1 MEVGTVA
8 TGIDGRVIRLGP
20 RALEILAR
28 RRRWIRWV
36 AAAVLLMAVLS
47 AAGHLRRHAT
57 RRAATV
63 PLLVARRALH
73 RGQVLRARDLRLM
86 PDAPLTG
93 AGPRPEDVTG
103 RVVTREVAP
112 GEIVTGHDVAPAV
125 QYYGV
130 AARVPSGMRAL
141 DLVLPPQ
148 AVFGGE
154 LAPGTRVDLLGAFA
168 PERGQGFVTL
178 LAAGTVL
185 RITATRDP
193 APSAVPRA
201 ALGPVGGA
209 GSGSTVELEVAI
221 PREQERELVL
231 AQAFGRIYVAARP
244 VVRDAAGIAGVLRLL
259 PYLGAPEQ
267 WPAVPVVARSPIMP
281 VGVPATPR
289 RAGESASRTP
299 GAAPG
304 PHPSP
309 VWTVDV
315 IEGDHRAAETVP
327 RAEHAAAGHSSR
339 RQGGLP

>member
-1 MEVGTVA
+1 VA

-20 RALEILAR
+20 RAIEMLAR
-28 RRRWIRWV
+28 RRRWVRWV

-47 AAGHLRRHAT
+47 AAGHLRRYAT

-63 PLLVARRALH
+63 PVLVARRALH
-73 RGQVLRARDLRLM
+73 RGQALRAGDVRLV
-86 PDAPLTG
+86 PDAPGAALTG

-112 GEIVTGHDVAPAV
+112 GEMVTGHDVAPAV

-130 AARVPSGMRAL
+130 AARVPAGMRAL

-185 RITATRDP
+185 RVTAARDP
-193 APSAVPRA
+193 VPSGVPRA

-244 VVRDAAGIAGVLRLL
+244 VARDAAGTAGVLRLL

-267 WPAVPVVARSPIMP
+267 GPAVPVVARSPIMP
-281 VGVPATPR
+281 VGVPATPP
-289 RAGESASRTP
+289 RAGESVSRTP
-299 GAAPG
+299 GAMPG
-304 PHPSP
+304 PHPSA

-315 IEGDHRAAETVP
+315 IEGDHRTAETVP
-327 RAEHAAAGHSSR
+327 RVESAVAGHPSR